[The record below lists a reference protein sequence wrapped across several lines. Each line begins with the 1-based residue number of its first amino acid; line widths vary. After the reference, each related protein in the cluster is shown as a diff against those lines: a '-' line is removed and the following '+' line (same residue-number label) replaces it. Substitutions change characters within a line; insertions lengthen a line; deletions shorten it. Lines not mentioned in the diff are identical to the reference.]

1 MLLNVELI
9 RRRRREL
16 GLSERAIAK
25 HLRVTSPAV
34 AGIEEGTNHEQLT
47 LRTVVTL
54 SRVLGVQPSD
64 LIVTDRTSDL
74 DPDRV
79 RQVGQLLGAVGR
91 PVPIDLVAEL
101 VGVTLDEVDALVE
114 ELDSRLR
121 IAGFGV
127 RNDGVEVALV
137 GEPIVSPER
146 MKDALRRH
154 AAKCGLK
161 LREVDLLR
169 RIVDGD
175 VNENSLG
182 NADRVALGR
191 LRNAGIVISDGL
203 EIIDDSFTHAALAS
217 TTSKSASGP

>member
-25 HLRVTSPAV
+25 HLGATSPTV

-54 SRVLGVQPSD
+54 AQVLGVQPSD
-64 LIVTDRTSDL
+64 LIVTERRSDV
-74 DPDRV
+74 DPDLV

-101 VGVTLDEVDALVE
+101 VGVTLDGVDALIG
-114 ELDSRLR
+114 ELDRRLHD
-121 IAGFGV
+121 AGFGV

-146 MKDALRRH
+146 MKDALRGH
-154 AAKCGLK
+154 AAKYGLR
-161 LREVDLLR
+161 LQEVDLLR
-169 RIVDGD
+169 RIVEGG
-175 VNENSLG
+175 VHESSLG

-191 LRNAGIVISDGL
+191 LRNAGIVDRDTMMVV
-203 EIIDDSFTHAALAS
+203 DDWYDV
-217 TTSKSASGP
+217 GER